1 MFLAVSS
8 SFSICDT
15 RRVTIDENWWIVINE
30 KKTSMWL
37 RQRQCDYN
45 KGNVITTKPMRLRQ
59 KECATYYIASSLLW
73 KGVNSGAS
81 GGWAVSIPRVVPVVL
96 LLWQNLWIV
105 INEKRTGM
113 GLRQNGCDDDKGYVI
128 TPKRDVITT
137 KGMRLR
143 QKGCDHD

>member
-1 MFLAVSS
+1 MTIHQLSAIV
-8 SFSICDT
+8 T
-15 RRVTIDENWWIVINE
+15 R
-30 KKTSMWL
+30 
-37 RQRQCDYN
+37 
-45 KGNVITTKPMRLRQ
+45 
-59 KECATYYIASSLLW
+59 
-73 KGVNSGAS
+73 
-81 GGWAVSIPRVVPVVL
+81 
-96 LLWQNLWIV
+96 